1 MSILKSIYAGSK
13 AIRVTCEQPILDEI
27 AKLGYTYNYTL
38 RCWSCRK
45 NPLPD
50 ILIGHTYGWDL
61 FYIYVN
67 LTKYDTTTYNIA
79 TMYDL
84 FNFIDDMKK
93 KYVNPKLN

>member
-67 LTKYDTTTYNIA
+67 LTKYDTYTNNFLTFLRN
-79 TMYDL
+79 L
-84 FNFIDDMKK
+84 FLEGLKHL
-93 KYVNPKLN
+93 VPLTVGRL

>member
-1 MSILKSIYAGSK
+1 MSILKTTNAGSK
-13 AIRVTCEQPILDEI
+13 AIPVKSEQTILDEI

-38 RCWSCRK
+38 RCWSCSN

-50 ILIGHTYGWDL
+50 ISIAHFYGCKP

-67 LTKYDTTTYNIA
+67 LTKYYTTTYNIT

-84 FNFIDDMKK
+84 FNFIEDMKN
-93 KYVNPKLN
+93 KYVNS